1 MTKSFGFREVIF
13 SVNCFIA
20 AMLSLWIAFRLDLGI
35 RGGRWSRSISP
46 ASRCPGQCEPAPFIA
61 SVGTLLG
68 AIAMVVIVPN
78 LVDAPELTT
87 AAIILWVAFCLYV
100 SLLDRTPRAYALALS
115 GYTAALVGFPSVL
128 NPGGVFDTAIARME
142 EIMLGTVCAA
152 LAHSIIFPRSVLSV
166 LLAKQSGVL
175 ADARRWIADGLTRQL
190 APTVDQEQRR
200 IAADVTELA
209 ILGLSLPYDTSSQRP
224 SQTVIR
230 ALDERLVGLLPLLS
244 TIEDRIASLQQGG
257 TLPENVRKLLAD
269 AATWCRATAGRWRSQ
284 GSSPVAAS
292 LCRGD
297 ARDRASIELVRS
309 HAS

>member
-1 MTKSFGFREVIF
+1 MVTVYLTSQPLSG
-13 SVNCFIA
+13 
-20 AMLSLWIAFRLDLGI
+20 AMRARAVY
-35 RGGRWSRSISP
+35 RV
-46 ASRCPGQCEPAPFIA
+46 
-61 SVGTLLG
+61 VGTLLG
-68 AIAMVVIVPN
+68 AVAMVVIVPN

-152 LAHSIIFPRSVLSV
+152 LVHSVIFPRSVLSV

-190 APTVDQEQRR
+190 APAVDPEQRR

-209 ILGLSLPYDTSSQRP
+209 ILGMSLPYDTASPAAEPDGDPRARRAAGRTAAAAEHDRRP
-224 SQTVIR
+224 HCVSAPERGPARER
-230 ALDERLVGLLPLLS
+230 AKTHCRSGGLV
-244 TIEDRIASLQQGG
+244 
-257 TLPENVRKLLAD
+257 
-269 AATWCRATAGRWRSQ
+269 RATASGGDRREAHRLRRAC
-284 GSSPVAAS
+284 AAAMPETGPAS
-292 LCRGD
+292 
-297 ARDRASIELVRS
+297 RAGPI
-309 HAS
+309 